1 MLRDNVRIL
10 LVSRH
15 LFQLQATNSFADGMK
30 IALVFSLFDRIYT
43 LNRLWFCFLLSKV
56 EKIRYFFF

>member
-1 MLRDNVRIL
+1 MTMLRDNVRIL

-30 IALVFSLFDRIYT
+30 IALVFSLFDRMYT
-43 LNRLWFCFLLSKV
+43 LNRL
-56 EKIRYFFF
+56 